1 MKLTQPEFLLLC
13 AFLAIAGVYALLCL
27 STAVKAF
34 RAAAF
39 GAPLGYQDTAVPDYF
54 SALRA
59 QDLEELVEEEKVLL
73 QDFEV
78 QGMNSRNLQKA
89 EDALLTAL
97 ARGSGDSVQ
106 RRWTLTGEPYYQIYK
121 NFDYW
126 LQFNSQSAHEEK
138 NVKLLL
144 CLPCIPTSSH
154 KQVRLM
160 STRLYQKQQKGSDSI
175 SYAARDL
182 ESYPSNN

>member
-1 MKLTQPEFLLLC
+1 MKLTKPELLLLC
-13 AFLAIAGVYALLCL
+13 AFLAILGVYALLCL

-78 QGMNSRNLQKA
+78 QGMNSRNL
-89 EDALLTAL
+89 
-97 ARGSGDSVQ
+97 
-106 RRWTLTGEPYYQIYK
+106 
-121 NFDYW
+121 
-126 LQFNSQSAHEEK
+126 
-138 NVKLLL
+138 
-144 CLPCIPTSSH
+144 
-154 KQVRLM
+154 
-160 STRLYQKQQKGSDSI
+160 
-175 SYAARDL
+175 
-182 ESYPSNN
+182 